1 MKTETADWPEEI
13 DSVWTGANLATMAAN
28 GRPYGLIE
36 EGALAVSGRSLV
48 WVGPARELPPEI
60 MQRADRVEDLDSGWI
75 TPGLVDCHTHLV
87 YGGNRAKEFEQRL
100 KGVSYTDILASGGG
114 ILSTVKATRRASED
128 DLVRTGR
135 LRLESLL
142 AEGVTTV
149 EIKSG
154 YGLDLETELKM
165 LRAAVRLG
173 QSLPVTVCPTFLGA
187 HALPPE
193 YKDRS
198 DAYIDFV
205 CSQVLPEAARK
216 GLARAVDVFCESI
229 AFSPEQSRRVF
240 QKAIELGLRVKIH
253 AEQLSN
259 LEGAALA
266 AEFGALSADHLEHL
280 TEQGIEAMA
289 RSGMVAVLLPGAF
302 YCLGET
308 RLPPID
314 KLRAHNV
321 PLAVST
327 DSNPGTSPVQSLLLM
342 LNMACTLFRLTPEEA
357 LAGITREGARALGL
371 QDSIGT
377 LEPGKEAD
385 FVLWDIQE
393 PAELA
398 ASLGHNPCRR
408 VVRRG
413 CLVG

>member
-36 EGALAVSGRSLV
+36 DGALAVSGRSLV